1 MLKRLNDVSFM
12 INVCQNINLWGNFE
26 PKNMSKGQKFTL
38 TRKKKQDN
46 SRKIKHL
53 TLLFMIVTW
62 HERWHSCKEVLWRSA
77 FIRKLLSPPLLDREN
92 FRFRLL
98 KGDTVENK
106 IIVWQISYLLFLRQA
121 LVKGRV
127 GRGWG
132 SLFRQ
137 AIF

>member
-38 TRKKKQDN
+38 TRKKKQN
-46 SRKIKHL
+46 NRRKIKHL

-106 IIVWQISYLLFLRQA
+106 IIVWQISYLLFLR